1 MVDNEKVEETMLEF
15 EDRLE
20 KTSCVVAQAL
30 SVIGAGRANP
40 HVLDRVEVEAFPV
53 SHGTLEA
60 YGYRFTT
67 IDGKVIVVSGD
78 AAPLEIVAQKARGA
92 DILLHEV
99 EYAAGIASREP
110 KWQRYHREVHTLSTD
125 LAEVARQAQP
135 KLLVTYH
142 RIYHMNIQDNRQ
154 NLPAELQRRCGAIL
168 REIRDAGYSGAVVN
182 GEDLDIFDI

>member
-1 MVDNEKVEETMLEF
+1 M
-15 EDRLE
+15 
-20 KTSCVVAQAL
+20 QATEIEPGI
-30 SVIGAGRANP
+30 VYRD
-40 HVLDRVEVEAFPV
+40 DRVEVEAFPV

-60 YGYRFTT
+60 YGYKFTT
-67 IDGKVIVVSGD
+67 IDGKVIVISGD
-78 AAPLEIVAQKARGA
+78 TAPLEIVSQKARGA

-110 KWQRYHREVHTLSTD
+110 KWAAVSPGGAYAEHRPWPG
-125 LAEVARQAQP
+125 VARQAQP

-182 GEDLDIFDI
+182 GEDLDVFDI